1 MNADIAVA
9 AAKIA
14 GEYTDVYGYRWVRE
28 PSLNMWHYTDPE
40 GERGIWRGHAYM
52 ERAIREENP

>member
-1 MNADIAVA
+1 
-9 AAKIA
+9 
-14 GEYTDVYGYRWVRE
+14 
-28 PSLNMWHYTDPE
+28 MWHYTDPE